1 MEKQLASHAILQ
13 VLTNETDENHSIQM
27 STLMSELSFTYGIDT
42 ERHAVGRNINMLKVY
57 DYPIA
62 YSPSDKGY
70 ALIDHLLTKT
80 EQFIL
85 CNCIHASPFL
95 TEKSSNALIIKL
107 QETGSRFYKAEYQ
120 SIIYHPNPRKIENP
134 QFMANMTTVYDAIAH
149 GYKVSFDYM
158 HYGADMKMHIK
169 NKEPIIVEPRYIAYQ
184 LSQAYLIV
192 TGGKYPGFM
201 VFRFDKIANVKTI
214 RQKVKALDSDM
225 DACEYSNSK
234 LFMYNGENMNVT
246 FKIKKD
252 KLDQIVDAFGNT
264 FHPHE
269 YGSEHYLCTVKTT
282 DNAALIFAQKY
293 MDIVEIIE
301 PKILRS
307 KLRNRLYDACAKYS
321 EK

>member
-27 STLMSELSFTYGIDT
+27 ASLMSELSFIYGIDT
-42 ERHAVGRNINMLKVY
+42 ERHAVGRNINMLKEY
-57 DYPIA
+57 DYPIV

-95 TEKSSNALIIKL
+95 TAESSDALIKKL
-107 QETGSRFYKAEYQ
+107 QGTGSRFYKAEYQ
-120 SIIYHPNPRKIENP
+120 SIIYHPNPRKIDNP
-134 QFMANMTTVYDAIAH
+134 QFMKNMTTVYEAIAH

-158 HYGADMKMHIK
+158 HYGADMKLHIK
-169 NKEPIIVEPRYIAYQ
+169 NKKPIIVEPRYIAYQ
-184 LSQAYLIV
+184 LSQAYLII
-192 TGGKYPGFM
+192 TGGKLPGFM
-201 VFRFDKIANVKTI
+201 VFRFDKIANVTII
-214 RQKVKALDSDM
+214 RQKVKRLDSDM

-252 KLDQIVDAFGNT
+252 KLDQMVDAFGTT

-269 YGSEHYLCTVKTT
+269 CDSEHYMCTVKTT

-293 MDIVEIIE
+293 VDIVELIE
-301 PKILRS
+301 PTFLRQ
-307 KLRNRLYDACAKYS
+307 KLRDIFINASCKYNN
-321 EK
+321 